1 MNTVVKNSDTE
12 GNVRYWVLLV
22 QIIGVALVSN
32 LTFILLWKC
41 GFYGSTLLTSTEN
54 LVFLVVAECLFAI
67 GITFGAMCTVSEA
80 MTKRKTIKNNK

>member
-1 MNTVVKNSDTE
+1 MNTVVKNADTE

-54 LVFLVVAECLFAI
+54 LVFLIAAECLFTV
-67 GITFGAMCTVSEA
+67 GITLGTVYTISEA
-80 MTKRKTIKNNK
+80 VAKRKTIKNNK